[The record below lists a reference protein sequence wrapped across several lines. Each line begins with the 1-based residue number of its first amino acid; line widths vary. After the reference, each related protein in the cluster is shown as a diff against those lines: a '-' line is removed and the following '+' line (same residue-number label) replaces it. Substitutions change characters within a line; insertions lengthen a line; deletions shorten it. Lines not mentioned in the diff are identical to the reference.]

1 LSNLILNAESS
12 SIHANKFLENSRS
25 FSKLEL
31 FIKAQDLKV
40 LGLQIDRKKAA
51 FSGKTCKDSI

>member
-1 LSNLILNAESS
+1 M
-12 SIHANKFLENSRS
+12 HANKFLANSRS

-31 FIKAQDLKV
+31 FITAQDLKD

-51 FSGKTCKDSI
+51 FSGKTCKESI